1 MFVVCILVLVAVV
14 QGFNLPYGGS
24 STYKAAKTM
33 TVVRPESARGGAGG
47 MTMMPI
53 GVPKVAY
60 KMPGSRGGEWVDIYQ
75 RLTRERIVFMGS
87 EIDDE
92 MANQIIGV
100 LLYLDNENPNQPIY
114 LYINSP
120 GGSVIA
126 GLAIY
131 DTIQHIKSEVVTVNL
146 GIAASMASFLL
157 CAGSRGRR
165 FALPH
170 SRIMIHQPMGGAQ
183 GQAEDI
189 RVEASQIMRI
199 RNNLVKM
206 YSLMT
211 GQTVDQIVLDL
222 DRDNFMSAQEA
233 LKYGLIDEIVQP
245 DDEKL
250 KSLSMPPPSR
260 APTSFGELPKETE
273 EYKFGKIKVDKGKGP
288 PRSNSYRR

>member
-1 MFVVCILVLVAVV
+1 MVSF
-14 QGFNLPYGGS
+14 
-24 STYKAAKTM
+24 T
-33 TVVRPESARGGAGG
+33 TVVLLFTPLVNGFSMSGPLTRTIHAVDDEKYMMTGARG

-75 RLTRERIVFMGS
+75 RLSRERIVFMGS

-92 MANQIIGV
+92 LANQIIGL
-100 LLYLDNENPNQPIY
+100 LLYLDNENPGQPIY
-114 LYINSP
+114 LYINCP
-120 GGSVIA
+120 GGSVIS

-131 DTIQHIKSEVVTVNL
+131 DTIQHIRSEVITVNL
-146 GIAASMASFLL
+146 GLAASMASFLL

-170 SRIMIHQPMGGAQ
+170 SRVMIHQPMGGAQ

-199 RNNLVKM
+199 KNNIVKM

-211 GQTVDQIVLDL
+211 GQTVDQVVIDL
-222 DRDNFMSAQEA
+222 DRDNFMSAEEA

-245 DDEKL
+245 DSEKL
-250 KSLSMPPPSR
+250 RTLALPPPNQ
-260 APTSFGELPKETE
+260 AKALFAEVPNDADKYE
-273 EYKFGKIKVDKGKGP
+273 FGKLNIPKPRPGSRSGP
-288 PRSNSYRR
+288 RR

>member
-1 MFVVCILVLVAVV
+1 MMCMDTVSSFGLTSTRM
-14 QGFNLPYGGS
+14 GGS
-24 STYKAAKTM
+24 TM
-33 TVVRPESARGGAGG
+33 TGARS

-60 KMPGSRGGEWVDIYQ
+60 KMPGARGGEWVDIYN

-120 GGSVIA
+120 GGSVIS

-131 DTIQHIKSEVVTVNL
+131 DTIQHIRSEVVTVNL
-146 GIAASMASFLL
+146 GLAASMASFLL
-157 CAGSRGRR
+157 CSGSRGRR

-170 SRIMIHQPMGGAQ
+170 SRVMIHQPMGGTQ

-189 RVEASQIMRI
+189 RIEAEQILSI
-199 RNNLVKM
+199 RERVVNYYATL
-206 YSLMT
+206 S
-211 GQTVDQIVLDL
+211 GQPRDKVQMDL
-222 DRDNFMSAQEA
+222 DRDNF
-233 LKYGLIDEIVQP
+233 
-245 DDEKL
+245 
-250 KSLSMPPPSR
+250 LS
-260 APTSFGELPKETE
+260 
-273 EYKFGKIKVDKGKGP
+273 
-288 PRSNSYRR
+288 